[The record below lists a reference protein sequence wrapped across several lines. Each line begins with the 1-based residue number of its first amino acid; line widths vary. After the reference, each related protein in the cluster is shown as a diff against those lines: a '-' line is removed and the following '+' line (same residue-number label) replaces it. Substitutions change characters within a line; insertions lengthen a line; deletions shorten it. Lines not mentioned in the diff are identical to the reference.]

1 MPFLMTFIGIAA
13 VGSTMPAIIRR
24 FPLSRRHVEVFPSF
38 DEIPPPAVLII
49 AGDAYIRT
57 VDEAKGAGTVKA
69 DYTADLM
76 RMDDDGG
83 WHVAR
88 QAAA

>member
-49 AGDAYIRT
+49 AGHAYIRP
-57 VDEAKGAGTVKA
+57 VDEAKGAGAVKA
-69 DYTADLM
+69 DYQRT
-76 RMDDDGG
+76 
-83 WHVAR
+83 
-88 QAAA
+88 